1 MGDLLAQPK
10 SAGCG
15 FGQNLIFS
23 VIIVVTVG
31 ALTATKHDELP
42 TVKDETATTKGP
54 DNAVYP
60 GSPPRRSPLCKPVR
74 RQMRRA

>member
-1 MGDLLAQPK
+1 VAYVLTRSLAASTGGLLAQPK

-15 FGQNLIFS
+15 FVQSLIFS

-31 ALTATKHDELP
+31 ALTVTKHNELP
-42 TVKDETATTKGP
+42 TVKDETAKAKGP

-60 GSPPRRSPLCKPVR
+60 QEQL
-74 RQMRRA
+74 